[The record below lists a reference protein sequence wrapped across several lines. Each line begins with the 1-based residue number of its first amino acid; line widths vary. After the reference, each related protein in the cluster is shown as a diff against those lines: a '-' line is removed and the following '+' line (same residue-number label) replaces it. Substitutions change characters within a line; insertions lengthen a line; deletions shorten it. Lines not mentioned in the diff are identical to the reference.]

1 LVSGGKVKIINN
13 LPGLPVERAL
23 GVLSGRWKAIILY
36 VLLDGAQRTSELEK
50 RIAGISQKVL
60 IEQLRALEEHG
71 MVSRQP
77 SAGHRQGIE
86 YLLTP
91 LGESLRPVLESLI
104 AWGAHHAK
112 ELDEVPL
119 PCDAVVRDR
128 TT

>member
-1 LVSGGKVKIINN
+1 MKINKG
-13 LPGLPVERAL
+13 LPGLPVERTL
-23 GVLSGRWKAIILY
+23 GVLSGRWKAVILC
-36 VLLDGAQRTSELEK
+36 VLLEGPHRTCELEK

-60 IEQLRALEEHG
+60 LEQLRALEEHG
-71 MVSRQP
+71 MVSRQS
-77 SAGHRQGIE
+77 SAEHRQGIE

-104 AWGAHHAK
+104 EWGAHHAK
-112 ELDEVPL
+112 ELHEVHRLL

>member
-1 LVSGGKVKIINN
+1 MKIIKR

-23 GVLSGRWKAIILY
+23 KIISGRWKAVILHI
-36 VLLDGAQRTSELEK
+36 LLDGPHRTGDLEK

-77 SAGHRQGIE
+77 SSKDSQGIE
-86 YLLTP
+86 YILSP

-104 AWGAHHAK
+104 EWGAHHAK
-112 ELDEVPL
+112 ELDEVDRLL
-119 PCDAVVRDR
+119 PCNAVVRDR
-128 TT
+128 IA